1 MAVTNRDDGEAPGS
15 LLTLLSFNTFHMPD
29 FAGLAGLL
37 RDHRPH
43 LAFIQE
49 VSQFSSLP
57 GLAAAYGYSAF
68 LSTSLESPK
77 QTIAILARCPVHVRK
92 LSPGHT
98 QLIAVR
104 DISFFHLHLPSGG
117 WSGAAV

>member
-1 MAVTNRDDGEAPGS
+1 MAATSRDDGEAPGS

-29 FAGLAGLL
+29 FTGLAGLL

-68 LSTSLESPK
+68 LSTSLEPPK
-77 QTIAILARCPVHVRK
+77 QTIAVLARCPVRVRE
-92 LSPGHT
+92 LS
-98 QLIAVR
+98 
-104 DISFFHLHLPSGG
+104 
-117 WSGAAV
+117 